1 MARLSAEEKI
11 QPHWWTKSLAGA
23 VLGLTL
29 AFAVVGIFAWYGPGG
44 IQAPNKVQFNMWMIS
59 PVWLL
64 ILSFSFLFRTGM
76 RAVLVLGAVNLIAWA
91 TFLLLRYSL

>member
-29 AFAVVGIFAWYGPGG
+29 TQEQPR
-44 IQAPNKVQFNMWMIS
+44 IQTEM
-59 PVWLL
+59 
-64 ILSFSFLFRTGM
+64 
-76 RAVLVLGAVNLIAWA
+76 
-91 TFLLLRYSL
+91 

>member
-11 QPHWWTKSLAGA
+11 QPHWWTKSLACA
-23 VLGLTL
+23 VLGLTF

-44 IQAPNKVQFNMWMIS
+44 IQSPNKVQFNMWMIS

-76 RAVLVLGAVNLIAWA
+76 RAVLVLGAANLIAWA
-91 TFLLLRYSL
+91 TFLLLRYTL